1 MLIICVIIIILLTG
15 CWNRV
20 EVNDIAI
27 VTAIGIDLTED
38 DKLLLS
44 IQVAIPVKLGPTS
57 GSQGGSSNSTFVVS
71 ETGDTISEAYRNI
84 QGKISRNIF
93 FSQSRVLLIGEDMAK
108 KGISNIIDFHSR
120 YNEPR
125 INSFIMFTK
134 GQASELINNMPQLE
148 SISAEETKELAKIGA
163 GLSVYIRDFMNM
175 LLTDGKEPVAPQ
187 FSLTPLEENTKNKS
201 REGQEINGA
210 AVFKGDKLVGWLDK
224 TETRGLLW
232 IRNEIETGVITINIP
247 EDQGGGNISF
257 EIIRVDS
264 KIKPKLQNGEINL
277 SVDVTSELSIMENDS
292 KLNVDQTQVL
302 DELEKYVENEIKDRI
317 QLVVDIAQ
325 KEYQSDIFGFGQAV
339 YKKYPKEWNVA
350 LKNNWDQTFEQLEV
364 NITPKVFIRR
374 IGLSK

>member
-1 MLIICVIIIILLTG
+1 MIIIILLTG